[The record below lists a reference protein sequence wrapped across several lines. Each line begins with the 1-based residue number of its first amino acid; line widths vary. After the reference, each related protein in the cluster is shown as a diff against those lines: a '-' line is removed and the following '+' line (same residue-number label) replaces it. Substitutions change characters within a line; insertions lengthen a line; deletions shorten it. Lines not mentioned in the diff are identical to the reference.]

1 MEKIKVNVVSVRV
14 FDQKKV
20 PSVQLTFNA
29 SIKGFTRHIDA
40 DKSVN
45 FIEGDVD
52 NVSINRSQLTRELCA
67 CNDLI
72 DEYRGCRPTAF
83 DQKAFSL
90 ILRDAELT
98 LIREIHSAG
107 EVITDADGNAVK
119 DSKGNDIVYTRD
131 CYTTRVVGVKLTDRA
146 VARLDAA
153 CTLD

>member
-1 MEKIKVNVVSVRV
+1 MEKIKVTVVSVRV
-14 FDQKKV
+14 FDQKEI

-29 SIKGFTRHIDA
+29 SIKGFTQHVDA

-45 FIEGDVD
+45 FVEGEVD
-52 NVSINRSQLTRELCA
+52 SVSINRSQLTRELCA

-90 ILRDAELT
+90 ILRGADLT
-98 LIREIHSAG
+98 LIREVHSAG
-107 EVITDADGNAVK
+107 EVIVDADGNTLK
-119 DSKGNDIVYTRD
+119 DSEGNDRVYTRD
-131 CYTTRVVGVKLTDRA
+131 CYTTRVVGAKLTDRA

-153 CTLD
+153 CSLD